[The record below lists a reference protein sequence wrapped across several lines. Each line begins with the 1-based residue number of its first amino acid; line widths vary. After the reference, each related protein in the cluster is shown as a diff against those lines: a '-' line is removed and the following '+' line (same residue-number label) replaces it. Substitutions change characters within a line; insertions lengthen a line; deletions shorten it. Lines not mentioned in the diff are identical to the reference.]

1 MTHSPF
7 LCIGFV
13 LFFEIAQSLPL
24 KRSTFIPFPLFI
36 PLFIALL
43 IALLIAWSVSL
54 HTQTYADTLLYIN
67 PCTLATEQS
76 TYPVHHFHV
85 QFSLKPK
92 YRGLYRVECLRTS
105 VYAKKHSRQ

>member
-24 KRSTFIPFPLFI
+24 KRSTFIPFP
-36 PLFIALL
+36 PFIALF
-43 IALLIAWSVSL
+43 IALLIAWSVAL
-54 HTQTYADTLLYIN
+54 HTQTYAGTILYIN

-76 TYPVHHFHV
+76 TYPVHHFMSS
-85 QFSLKPK
+85 SL
-92 YRGLYRVECLRTS
+92 
-105 VYAKKHSRQ
+105 